1 MRQGR
6 YVIQLTVSLVLCLM
20 ASVAVSGFAVAEPLV
35 IAASPSLKAPIE
47 MLSRLFEAQNPDVQV
62 KIFYNSG
69 LAIRQ
74 TIAAMENIGPFFIGN
89 GPIHVVAPGGDE
101 LITRL
106 EQKYYVLPGTRRSYA
121 AVPLVLVVPATL
133 VEAPGS
139 FEELKQHELRV
150 AVADPGLTVLGQ
162 QTKTFLSD
170 HGILSSARSR
180 LDVAID
186 AEGVLD
192 HVLHGNADVGI
203 IFGPDAVRRSESV
216 RVVATAEAGSYQPT
230 IHSMAMERFSPNRE
244 IAYRFLDF
252 VQTPEAQRAIER
264 LGYESPQMAAKK
276 R

>member
-6 YVIQLTVSLVLCLM
+6 CVIQMTGSLFLM
-20 ASVAVSGFAVAEPLV
+20 ASVGISGFALAEPLV
-35 IAASPSLKAPIE
+35 IAGSPSLKAPIE

-62 KIFYNSG
+62 KIFYNAG

-89 GPIHVVAPGGDE
+89 GPIHIVAPGGDE

-133 VEAPGS
+133 VDAPGS
-139 FEELKQHELRV
+139 FEELKEKELRV
-150 AVADPGLTVLGQ
+150 AVADPSLTVLGQ
-162 QTKTFLSD
+162 QTKAFLSD
-170 HGILSSARSR
+170 LGILSAVRSR
-180 LDVAID
+180 LDVATD
-186 AEGVLD
+186 TEGVLD

-216 RVVATAEAGSYQPT
+216 RIVATAGTGSYQPT

-244 IAYRFLDF
+244 ITYRFLDF
-252 VQTPEAQRAIER
+252 IQSPEAQRAIER
-264 LGYESPQMAAKK
+264 LGYESPTMTAKK